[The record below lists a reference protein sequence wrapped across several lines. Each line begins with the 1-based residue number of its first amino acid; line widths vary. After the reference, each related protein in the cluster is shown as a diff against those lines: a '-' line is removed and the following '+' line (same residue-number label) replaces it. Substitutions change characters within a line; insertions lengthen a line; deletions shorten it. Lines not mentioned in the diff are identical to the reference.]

1 MQRGAPTFVD
11 LGAPPITN
19 SAIVECLAGQRVFIG
34 GNSVARHW
42 AFVLA
47 DLLDNRTLV
56 QLSPSCG
63 EHSWVHK
70 DHDGLAGA
78 ACLMKTRPAADR
90 ETEKRICGK
99 GTFGRPD
106 DMLACRFRSG
116 KNTSITFG
124 FERRVNASAM
134 QRDWSTLSP
143 HVAVLQAGSDDILD
157 PARAPTW
164 LSTQE
169 REAPALARM
178 LKGLR
183 TEQQPTPTLYWR
195 TSTPL
200 CPEKCNENSAR
211 PAYGKCNE
219 TVSKN
224 AQLLESN
231 KLLLGAL
238 CTAADTPLACN
249 HDLHIVDTWAW
260 NLERCSLYD
269 DYIHHSV
276 LARTHVYSFLAHYC
290 GGHQREPRATQSRA
304 ARASLR
310 VRAASR

>member
-1 MQRGAPTFVD
+1 
-11 LGAPPITN
+11 
-19 SAIVECLAGQRVFIG
+19 
-34 GNSVARHW
+34 
-42 AFVLA
+42 
-47 DLLDNRTLV
+47 
-56 QLSPSCG
+56 
-63 EHSWVHK
+63 
-70 DHDGLAGA
+70 
-78 ACLMKTRPAADR
+78 MKTRPAADR

-238 CTAADTPLACN
+238 CTSADTPLACN